1 MAAKETRWTIL
12 ARSYGQRRKTGVVTF
27 QLVERSDQR
36 SQVSSQFE
44 RGGIRIQLAGTG

>member
-1 MAAKETRWTIL
+1 MAAKETHCIIL
-12 ARSYGQRRKTGVVTF
+12 ACSYGPGWKTGVVTF

-36 SQVSSQFE
+36 MRVSSQFE